1 MEWKELKLGNRVL
14 SSVFCK
20 MSANMS
26 ARGINSNLSGVFV
39 QNKGLFDKFPIPIP
53 NKVSEVELIQIS
65 EKKLAAGNTARI
77 VTI

>member
-1 MEWKELKLGNRVL
+1 
-14 SSVFCK
+14 
-20 MSANMS
+20 MS